1 MRHEDKTFDNDTIR
15 IDGNTY
21 VRCEFHDCTLIFSAS
36 GSFGFDSCSF
46 DRCACAFSGAAKL
59 TVQFMD
65 AIYSAQGLGGGPI
78 GSVQGEVGEGRL
90 FGAGSVQ

>member
-1 MRHEDKTFDNDTIR
+1 MRVEDQTFEDDTIR

-21 VRCEFHDCTLIFSAS
+21 VRCTFQGCTFLFSAS
-36 GSFGFDSCSF
+36 EPFGFDDCRF

-65 AIYSAQGLGGGPI
+65 AIYSAQVYEKGLADALPT
-78 GSVQGEVGEGRL
+78 
-90 FGAGSVQ
+90 

>member
-1 MRHEDKTFDNDTIR
+1 MRHEDRIFNNDTIR

-21 VRCEFHDCTLIFSAS
+21 VRCVFRDCTLIFSAS

-65 AIYSAQGLGGGPI
+65 AIYSAQG
-78 GSVQGEVGEGRL
+78 
-90 FGAGSVQ
+90 FGNSPVAALPM